1 MKKKTPLL
9 GVKLTG
15 GLEEEMTSWAGVSL
29 AIELWRKSGA
39 MEITERV
46 LPQKKSSKGLTPG
59 QMVES
64 FILLSAL
71 GGDCVDDMEK
81 LRQDK
86 GLAAML
92 GYTPPASET
101 ARQWLD
107 KFHEE
112 ELMEG
117 RPLQGSF
124 LPPESNRLA
133 GLKEVNRRQIWAY
146 IEAVRPGWD
155 VTFDIDAHLVETSK
169 ADAKYCYEG
178 HKAFQPAVVTWAET
192 GLVMADEFREGN
204 VPASRG
210 IKGLVDESYE
220 MLPPGPWR
228 VRVRSDSAAYEQKN
242 LDHWQDRG
250 WEFAVSA
257 DMSPQLKQEVEGQR
271 GNGRYGNKRRG
282 GRSENGLRCPMCP
295 AGDTRR
301 GMLHPIAMWRSG
313 YAGSKETYLK
323 MGPRCVTM
331 LWQATFGIWKGK
343 LYWNGSEAK
352 LVLLSIS
359 TIF

>member
-1 MKKKTPLL
+1 
-9 GVKLTG
+9 
-15 GLEEEMTSWAGVSL
+15 
-29 AIELWRKSGA
+29 
-39 MEITERV
+39 
-46 LPQKKSSKGLTPG
+46 
-59 QMVES
+59 
-64 FILLSAL
+64 
-71 GGDCVDDMEK
+71 MEK

-133 GLKEVNRRQIWAY
+133 GLKEVNRRLIWAY

-178 HKAFQPAVVTWAET
+178 HKAFQPIEVTWAET

-228 VRVRSDSAAYEQKN
+228 VE
-242 LDHWQDRG
+242 
-250 WEFAVSA
+250 
-257 DMSPQLKQEVEGQR
+257 
-271 GNGRYGNKRRG
+271 
-282 GRSENGLRCPMCP
+282 
-295 AGDTRR
+295 
-301 GMLHPIAMWRSG
+301 I
-313 YAGSKETYLK
+313 
-323 MGPRCVTM
+323 
-331 LWQATFGIWKGK
+331 
-343 LYWNGSEAK
+343 
-352 LVLLSIS
+352 
-359 TIF
+359 